1 MVAMGGNVRYLTD
14 FAGTVLAIVRETAQV
29 VGQTLT
35 LGLLSLAL
43 AVVIW
48 FAVSDAQNPPE
59 TRFFSGMI
67 PVQAVNVPQGKA
79 PTETAQVKVE
89 VTADADIWDELSID
103 DFKATVDLSGMTQ
116 AVANLPVL
124 VASSRSDV
132 KIVRVVPSSIDV
144 TLEPV
149 TTASRPVQINT
160 VAVAPAG
167 FTVTDQ
173 KVSPETVEVS
183 GPQSLVEQTDAVWVD
198 LNLTG
203 VKVSLE
209 RDFVLTA
216 RDKDGRPVDVR
227 IQPNTAKVSV
237 TITRTEWQVTFPV
250 NPSISGDV
258 AAGYRVAA
266 VEADPPFVNV
276 RGPVDVLQSI
286 STLTT
291 DTIPVDNAQSDVQRN
306 VKLRLP
312 TGASVDGSDEVVV
325 SVRIE
330 PAPGQRNFQIA
341 VQPTGLKQGL
351 TASFSPSEVTVTL
364 AGELPILDSLA
375 GDAIVAKVDLSG
387 LAPGTYSLS
396 PEIEVPTDTLLVGIA
411 PPDVQVTISSQ

>member
-1 MVAMGGNVRYLTD
+1 VRSLTD
-14 FAGTVLAIVRETAQV
+14 LAGTVLGVVRDTLDV
-29 VGQTLT
+29 VRHTLT
-35 LGLLSLAL
+35 
-43 AVVIW
+43 
-48 FAVSDAQNPPE
+48 
-59 TRFFSGMI
+59 
-67 PVQAVNVPQGKA
+67 
-79 PTETAQVKVE
+79 
-89 VTADADIWDELSID
+89 ADGDIWDELSID
-103 DFKATVDLSGMTQ
+103 DFRATVDLSGMTQ
-116 AVANLPVL
+116 ALASLPVQ

-144 TLEPV
+144 SLEPV
-149 TTASRPVQINT
+149 TTLSRPVKINT

-167 FTVTDQ
+167 FTVSDQ

-183 GPQSLVEQTDAVWVD
+183 GPKSLVEQTDAVWVD

-227 IQPNTAKVSV
+227 IQPNTAKVNV
-237 TITRTEWQVTFPV
+237 TITRTEWQLTFPV
-250 NPSISGDV
+250 NPSISGNV

-291 DTIPVDNAQSDVQRN
+291 DTIPVDKAQSDVQRS

-312 TGASVDGSDEVVV
+312 AGATVDGSDEVVV
-325 SVRIE
+325 RVRIE
-330 PAPGQRNFQIA
+330 PAPGQRNFEIA
-341 VQPTGLKQGL
+341 VQTTGLKQGL
-351 TASFSPSEVTVTL
+351 SASLAPTGITVAL
-364 AGELPILDSLA
+364 AGQLPVLDALPA
-375 GDAIVAKVDLSG
+375 DAITARLDLSG
-387 LAPGTYSLS
+387 LSQGTYSMS
-396 PEIEVPTDTLLVGIA
+396 PEVEIPTNVLLVGVA
-411 PPDVQVTISSQ
+411 PADIQVTVSGQ

>member
-1 MVAMGGNVRYLTD
+1 MGGNVRSLTD
-14 FAGTVLAIVRETAQV
+14 LAGTVLGVARDTLDVVRH
-29 VGQTLT
+29 TLT

-48 FAVSDAQNPPE
+48 FVVSDAENPPE
-59 TRFFSGMI
+59 TRFFAGTI

-79 PTETAQVKVE
+79 PTETAQVRVE
-89 VTADADIWDELSID
+89 ITADGDIWDELSID

-116 AVANLPVL
+116 TLANLPVQ

-144 TLEPV
+144 NLEPV
-149 TTASRPVQINT
+149 TTLSRPVKMNT

-227 IQPNTAKVSV
+227 IQPNTAKVNV
-237 TITRTEWQVTFPV
+237 TIARTEWQLTFPV
-250 NPSISGDV
+250 NPSISGNV

-266 VEADPPFVNV
+266 VEADPPFLNV

-291 DTIPVDNAQSDVQRN
+291 DTIPVDNAQSDVQRS

-312 TGASVDGSDEVVV
+312 AGATVDGSDEVVV
-325 SVRIE
+325 NVRIE
-330 PAPGQRNFQIA
+330 PAPGQRNFEIA
-341 VQPTGLKQGL
+341 VQTTGLKQGL
-351 TASFSPSEVTVTL
+351 VVSLSPNGVTVTL
-364 AGELPILDSLA
+364 AGHLPILDSLA
-375 GDAIVAKVDLSG
+375 GDAIIARLDLSG
-387 LAPGTYSLS
+387 LSSGTYSLS
-396 PEIEVPTDTLLVGIA
+396 PKIEIPTNVLLVGAA
-411 PPDVQVTISSQ
+411 PPDIQVTVSAP